1 MPSYNFKVT
10 PELVWAVVVTVVGV
24 LATTIATQG
33 AVAPTDWQAWA
44 IALAAGV
51 VRAAVGLLLDKTN
64 VGMPAAPDAPV
75 TPEVPDEPA

>member
-51 VRAAVGLLLDKTN
+51 VRAVVGLLLDNTN
-64 VGMPAAPDAPV
+64 AGEPAA
-75 TPEVPDEPA
+75 PEVPDEPA